1 VRAILLNPGPVS
13 LSIGVRKAAMAVDLC
28 HREPEY
34 YAIQDRV
41 RGGLTTV
48 YALDPATWASV
59 MLGGSGTTALEAM
72 LTTLLPRDCH
82 LLVLEN
88 GVYGER
94 LGRLAEI
101 HGIEHNSVSHGWLD
115 AWDMERIS
123 ARLAGGGFTH
133 VAAVH
138 HETTSGR
145 LNPVRELAGL
155 CERFGAGLL
164 LDTVSSFAAEEIPFD
179 SPALLACAATANKCL
194 HGIPGLCMVVAR
206 RPALAIAAR
215 PPRSLTLNL
224 ALWAEHQD
232 RHSTPFTPSV
242 NSVLALDQALI
253 ELAESGGWKARHARY
268 HRLAERVATQL
279 AESGVSAL
287 LTELESSCVL
297 RAYRIPPR
305 RSYAEIHDG
314 MKQRGFVVYAGQ
326 GAIGQSLFRISTM
339 GDISDYDL
347 DRLVVA
353 LEAVFG

>member
-1 VRAILLNPGPVS
+1 MRAILLNPGPVS
-13 LSIGVRKAAMAVDLC
+13 LSIGVRKAAVAMDLC

-41 RGGLTTV
+41 RNGLADV
-48 YALDPATWASV
+48 YGLDSTTWASV

-72 LTTLLPRDCH
+72 LTTLLPRNCR

-88 GVYGER
+88 GAYGER
-94 LGRLAEI
+94 LGQLARI
-101 HGIEHNSVSHGWLD
+101 HGIDHESVQHGWLD
-115 AWDMERIS
+115 PWDLDRI
-123 ARLAGGGFTH
+123 AAKLAGGRFTH
-133 VAAVH
+133 VTGVH

-145 LNPVRELAGL
+145 LNPAGELASL

-164 LDTVSSFAAEEIPFD
+164 LDTVSSFAAEEIPYG

-194 HGIPGLCMVVAR
+194 HGIPGLCIVVTR
-206 RPALAIAAR
+206 RSALAIAAQ

-232 RHSTPFTPSV
+232 RHATPFTPSV

-268 HRLAERVATQL
+268 RRLADCVAARL

-287 LTELESSCVL
+287 LPEQESSCVL
-297 RAYRIPPR
+297 RAYRIPPG
-305 RSYAEIHDG
+305 RSYAGIHDG

-326 GAIGQSLFRISTM
+326 GALCQSLFRISTM

-347 DRLVVA
+347 DRLLVT